1 MPERSPCNFGPD
13 LSFPEPSYPTP
24 LRRLDE
30 LCHRSAQVWLKD
42 DGQTHAAYGG
52 NKVRQVSALVRAA
65 AERGAR
71 RVLTFGAAG
80 SHHVLTTTLF
90 ARARGLGC
98 AAVLMPQPKSEHAVN
113 TLRAALGAGLDAFA
127 AAPEVLV
134 PLAFLRA
141 FRAGDAVIAP
151 GGFGAR
157 GATAYADAFAELL
170 MQFRA
175 LGEEAP
181 DCVVVPLGTGG
192 TAAGLLAGAAVAGG
206 ETAVVAVG
214 VLRNPLSGVMVR
226 GLAAAVLRHRGEDA
240 GRVVHAK
247 LRIERGFVGE
257 GYGLSTAAGDAAL
270 ARAAELGV
278 ELDPTYTAKTF
289 ACVLELVERLRGTR
303 RARPLRIV
311 YWHTLSAVSLDALL
325 VGAPS
330 FAELP
335 RALRRLFVE

>member
-1 MPERSPCNFGPD
+1 V
-13 LSFPEPSYPTP
+13 SFPEPSYPTP

-30 LCHRSAQVWLKD
+30 LSHAAAQVWLKD

-52 NKVRQVSALVRAA
+52 NKVRQVSALVRDASQ
-65 AERGAR
+65 RGAR

-90 ARARGLGC
+90 ARARGLRC
-98 AAVLMPQPKSEHAVN
+98 AAVLAPQPKSEHAMS
-113 TLRAALGAGLDAFA
+113 TLRAGLAAGLEAFPA
-127 AAPEVLV
+127 VPEVLA

-157 GATAYADAFAELL
+157 GAVAYADAFNELVAQL
-170 MQFRA
+170 REV
-175 LGEEAP
+175 GEEAP
-181 DCVVVPLGTGG
+181 DCVVVPLGTGV
-192 TAAGLLAGAAVAGG
+192 TTAGLLAGVALEGLK
-206 ETAVVAVG
+206 TTIVG
-214 VLRNPLSGVMVR
+214 VSVLENPFASVMVR
-226 GLAAAVLRHRGEDA
+226 GLATAVVAHRGLEDA
-240 GRVVHAK
+240 RLARGR
-247 LRIERGFVGE
+247 LRIERGFMGA
-257 GYGLSTAAGDAAL
+257 GYGARTAAGDAAL

-278 ELDPTYTAKTF
+278 ELDPTYTAKAF
-289 ACVLELVERLRGTR
+289 ACVLELVERLRGNA

-330 FAELP
+330 FEQLP
-335 RALRRLFVE
+335 RAVRRLFVE